1 MSSITSAAPNSEL
14 ANALSGADVATSQK
28 LPATDRWYAK
38 LFSVAVDQTSDNPV
52 VQSIISDSA
61 PPAARM
67 AAARGL
73 LPLTQADLLET
84 LVHLRNDSD
93 AAVSQA
99 AQATLDEQS
108 PEDILALL
116 KSSDAPGS
124 VLGYLAGRNT
134 AGRELHEAIATHAN
148 TPDPAIALLA
158 GSTTHGSVI
167 ELIALNQQR
176 LIRAPE
182 IIDAILRNAARTAEA
197 ERRARE
203 TQREFFE
210 KERGARQI
218 AEELRARGNSAAAE
232 FFESAELAPLDGEL
246 SADDAWLLAQH
257 LEVSDADIDDS
268 WLARE
273 HLEEMLIEAA
283 EQISANAEAVLNAE
297 LLDTG
302 EVAPERISLIRRLM
316 FMTVKDRVKFALK
329 GDREARGILIRD
341 SNRVVATAVIHNPRI
356 NEKEIENIASMRTV
370 SDEVL
375 RLIGMNRAWTRSY
388 PIIHNLARNPRTPM
402 ATAIQILPRIQMKDL
417 QTLSENRNISEG
429 VRRQAYRLVQTRKGK

>member
-1 MSSITSAAPNSEL
+1 
-14 ANALSGADVATSQK
+14 
-28 LPATDRWYAK
+28 
-38 LFSVAVDQTSDNPV
+38 
-52 VQSIISDSA
+52 
-61 PPAARM
+61 M

-73 LPLTQADLLET
+73 LPLTQADLLEA
-84 LVHLRNDSD
+84 LVHLRNDTD
-93 AAVSQA
+93 AAVAQA

-108 PEDILALL
+108 PADILAVA
-116 KSSDAPGS
+116 KSSDAPAS
-124 VLGYLAGRNT
+124 VLGYLAGKTN
-134 AGRELHEAIATHAN
+134 ADRELHESIATHAN
-148 TPDPAIALLA
+148 TPDAAIALLA
-158 GSTTHGSVI
+158 GSSTHASVI
-167 ELIALNQQR
+167 ELITLNQQR

-182 IIDAILRNAARTAEA
+182 VIDAILQNAARSAEA
-197 ERRARE
+197 ERRAKE

-273 HLEEMLIEAA
+273 HLEEMLVEAA
-283 EQISANAEAVLNAE
+283 EHISANAQAVLNAE
-297 LLDTG
+297 RLDTG

-329 GDREARGILIRD
+329 GDREARSILIRD

-356 NEKEIENIASMRTV
+356 SDKEIENIAGMRTV

-375 RLIGMNRAWTRSY
+375 RLIGRNRAWTRSY

-402 ATAIQILPRIQMKDL
+402 PTAIQILPRIQMKDL
-417 QTLSENRNISEG
+417 HALSENRNISEG